1 MSLPLSTLLGLFVS
15 FGSTNL
21 KQNSNQI
28 RTLTYHVI
36 TLLIF
41 FIEYLIQESRRIEF
55 ELRELQEK
63 NEFLDRS
70 YFFFLEII

>member
-63 NEFLDRS
+63 NKFLDRS

>member
-41 FIEYLIQESRRIEF
+41 SSSILFKNREESNSNCENYKRRTSFWIEAIFSFSR
-55 ELRELQEK
+55 
-63 NEFLDRS
+63 
-70 YFFFLEII
+70 

>member
-55 ELRELQEK
+55 ELRELEK

-70 YFFFLEII
+70 CFFFLR